1 MSENINKIIN
11 ELHIYE
17 KKLLNEL
24 EKDENV
30 TPEEVAENTGMD
42 IKSVMSAAGS
52 LASKNI
58 IDMKKDVIESFQ
70 LTKDGKSFADKGLP
84 ERRVLNV
91 LKEKKDLPMKDFI
104 NEAGLQKFEVNI
116 AMGWLSRKHWAK
128 IDKGIISITEEGKN
142 AANAIGADEKL
153 LNLFSDKNIITQNDL
168 SNDLKEG
175 LKELKSRKNLLK
187 DIKHTNH
194 SFILNPLGKEI
205 INTGITIEEQATQLT
220 HEQLENGEWESLSYR
235 PYDINAESP
244 EIFPGKE
251 HPLRKIIDEIREIFL
266 NMGFTEE
273 NGDILNSAFW
283 NFDSLFQPQDHAAR
297 EMQDTFYVKNPLKV
311 DLPDDDL
318 VNRVATTHENG
329 GETSSEGWGYDWDIE
344 VAKQSVLR
352 THTTGIS
359 TKYLESH
366 EPPMKMFSVGRVFR
380 RETINYKHLPEFHQV
395 EGIVGGENIN
405 FQNRFGILKEFYKK
419 LGFTQV
425 RFRPAYFPYTYLSIE
440 TEVFFEEKDSWI
452 ELGGAG
458 MFRPEVLK
466 PLGIDVPV
474 LAFGLGIERLAM
486 LRYDI
491 TDIRMLYKSDIKWLR
506 ELPLDNGIKL
516 D

>member
-187 DIKHTNH
+187 DIKHN
-194 SFILNPLGKEI
+194 LNLI
-205 INTGITIEEQATQLT
+205 
-220 HEQLENGEWESLSYR
+220 SV
-235 PYDINAESP
+235 
-244 EIFPGKE
+244 F
-251 HPLRKIIDEIREIFL
+251 
-266 NMGFTEE
+266 
-273 NGDILNSAFW
+273 SA
-283 NFDSLFQPQDHAAR
+283 
-297 EMQDTFYVKNPLKV
+297 
-311 DLPDDDL
+311 
-318 VNRVATTHENG
+318 
-329 GETSSEGWGYDWDIE
+329 
-344 VAKQSVLR
+344 
-352 THTTGIS
+352 
-359 TKYLESH
+359 
-366 EPPMKMFSVGRVFR
+366 
-380 RETINYKHLPEFHQV
+380 
-395 EGIVGGENIN
+395 
-405 FQNRFGILKEFYKK
+405 
-419 LGFTQV
+419 
-425 RFRPAYFPYTYLSIE
+425 
-440 TEVFFEEKDSWI
+440 
-452 ELGGAG
+452 
-458 MFRPEVLK
+458 
-466 PLGIDVPV
+466 
-474 LAFGLGIERLAM
+474 
-486 LRYDI
+486 
-491 TDIRMLYKSDIKWLR
+491 
-506 ELPLDNGIKL
+506 
-516 D
+516 